1 MVVLR
6 LSKFQSTPAGSF
18 SIFQAEEAD
27 RIKSVC
33 SGWILIGIR
42 FSKKTL
48 FCIFLFREEPVLE
61 GEEDDVISSKVQ
73 EDSESRDGR

>member
-6 LSKFQSTPAGSF
+6 LLKFQSTPAGSF

-27 RIKSVC
+27 RIKTVC
-33 SGWILIGIR
+33 SGRILIGIG
-42 FSKKTL
+42 FSKKTI
-48 FCIFLFREEPVLE
+48 FFLFREEPVLE
-61 GEEDDVISSKVQ
+61 GEEDDVIGSKVQ

>member
-1 MVVLR
+1 MPR
-6 LSKFQSTPAGSF
+6 LLKFQSTPAGSF

-33 SGWILIGIR
+33 SGRILIGIG
-42 FSKKTL
+42 FSKKTI
-48 FCIFLFREEPVLE
+48 FFLFREEPVLE
-61 GEEDDVISSKVQ
+61 GEEDDVIGSKVQ

>member
-6 LSKFQSTPAGSF
+6 LLKFQSTPAGSF

-33 SGWILIGIR
+33 SGRILIGIG
-42 FSKKTL
+42 FSKKTI
-48 FCIFLFREEPVLE
+48 FFLFREEPVLE
-61 GEEDDVISSKVQ
+61 GEEDDVIGSKVQ

>member
-6 LSKFQSTPAGSF
+6 LLKFQSTPAGSF

-33 SGWILIGIR
+33 SGRILIK
-42 FSKKTL
+42 FSKKTI
-48 FCIFLFREEPVLE
+48 FCVFLFREEPVLE
-61 GEEDDVISSKVQ
+61 GEEDDVIGSKVQ

>member
-6 LSKFQSTPAGSF
+6 LLKFQNTPAGSF

-33 SGWILIGIR
+33 SGRILIGIG
-42 FSKKTL
+42 FSKKTI
-48 FCIFLFREEPVLE
+48 FFLFREEPVLE
-61 GEEDDVISSKVQ
+61 GEEDDVIGSKVQ